1 MEKEK
6 DYENRE
12 YWVAYLE
19 LNIMNMFENIKSINM
34 ELQSLE
40 FLTKEKKNPEYEI
53 NRLKEL
59 NDLKNHKMEVVKL
72 TSVNKFIF
80 LINFYKIA

>member
-1 MEKEK
+1 
-6 DYENRE
+6 
-12 YWVAYLE
+12 
-19 LNIMNMFENIKSINM
+19 MFENIKSINM
-34 ELQSLE
+34 ELESLE

-72 TSVNKFIF
+72 SSVNKFIF
-80 LINFYKIA
+80 LINFHKIA